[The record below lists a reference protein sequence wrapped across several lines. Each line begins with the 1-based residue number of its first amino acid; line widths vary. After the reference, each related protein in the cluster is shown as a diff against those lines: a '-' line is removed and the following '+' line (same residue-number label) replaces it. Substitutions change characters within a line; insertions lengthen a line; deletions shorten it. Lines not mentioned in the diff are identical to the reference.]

1 MKQTIKCYSIV
12 ALGSLIF
19 GLAFDW
25 FFAPNLIAMGGVT
38 GLAQVL
44 NVLLPWASLGV
55 LSFLLN
61 VPLFLAGWH
70 YIGFHLLATSLFSM
84 VVSSA
89 AIDVF
94 AAIWTF
100 PPMDPMLA
108 TIFGGAVMGVGFGA
122 VFSQGATT
130 GGVDIIARLL
140 ALKYPWLPLGKLL
153 LIPDAIVLMLVAI
166 TFGQVE
172 TALYGAVG
180 MFIATWVMDAVLY
193 GLDTS
198 KVAYVITD
206 RWQEIAE
213 MLMREQDRGVTYLY
227 GEGAYTG
234 QEKRVLLVAF
244 KQKDIVELK
253 RSVHSMDPQAFM
265 IVCNTHEVLG
275 EGFAEYQKENG

>member
-1 MKQTIKCYSIV
+1 MKQTMKCYSIV

-44 NVLLPWASLGV
+44 NVLLPRVSLGV

-108 TIFGGAVMGVGFGA
+108 AVFGGAVMGVGFGA

-140 ALKYPWLPLGKLL
+140 ALRYPWLPLGKLL
-153 LIPDAIVLMLVAI
+153 LIPDAIVLMLVAV

-180 MFIATWVMDAVLY
+180 MFIATQVMDAVLY

-213 MLMREQDRGVTYLY
+213 MLMREQDRGVTYLH

-253 RSVHSMDPQAFM
+253 RSVHAMDPQAFM

-275 EGFAEYQKENG
+275 EGFAEYQKETG